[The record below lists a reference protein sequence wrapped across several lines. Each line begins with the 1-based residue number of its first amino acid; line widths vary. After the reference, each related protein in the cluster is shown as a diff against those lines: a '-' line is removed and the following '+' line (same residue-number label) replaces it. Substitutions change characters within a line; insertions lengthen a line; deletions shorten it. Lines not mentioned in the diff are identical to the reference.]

1 MIPLWDRAASAYL
14 DEWSPR
20 FSPYHVDLVSEVGVA
35 PAKSVLVACSGPGL
49 TAIAAA
55 RAVGE
60 GGRVRVVDP
69 SAEMVAVCM
78 QRVGAAGVSATVTI
92 ERADAKDTSGGPW
105 DAVLCGFGL
114 SELPQPDVAL
124 SAWADGLA
132 PHGKVG
138 ILMWGP
144 LEPQDPHLLLL
155 QAMAEL
161 EPNVAPFLSG
171 LRPILSGPDQAPIP
185 SEPRLGR
192 RDVAALCESSGLVL
206 ARHTTVQHDLMFRTA
221 EQFAI
226 ALRRACSWRAG
237 FDALGETRTGK
248 VLARF
253 YDAVGGP
260 EKPLV
265 YQPTATIAVAALPGA
280 EIELPHRPSVRL
292 PAAK

>member
-20 FSPYHVDLVSEVGVA
+20 FSPYHVDLVNEVGVG
-35 PAKSVLVACSGPGL
+35 PARSVLVACSGPGL

-78 QRVGAAGVSATVTI
+78 QRVGAAGVSATVTV
-92 ERADAKDTSGGPW
+92 ERADAKDTAGGPW
-105 DAVLCGFGL
+105 DAVLCGFGI
-114 SELPQPDVAL
+114 SELPEPGVAL

-144 LEPQDPHLLLL
+144 LEPHDPHLLLL
-155 QAMAEL
+155 QAMSEL
-161 EPNVAPFLSG
+161 EPNVAPS
-171 LRPILSGPDQAPIP
+171 LSGPERLA
-185 SEPRLGR
+185 EPRLGR
-192 RDVAALCESSGLVL
+192 RDVAALCESGGLVL